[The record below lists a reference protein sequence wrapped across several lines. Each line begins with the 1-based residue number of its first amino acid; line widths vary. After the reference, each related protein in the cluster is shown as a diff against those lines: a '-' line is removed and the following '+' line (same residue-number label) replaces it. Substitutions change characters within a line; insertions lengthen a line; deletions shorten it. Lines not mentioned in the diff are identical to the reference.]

1 MKKQKKKN
9 QKTLSSRKPKTQ
21 SENEVFSSSS
31 LSMANIGKRSQR
43 KGKEKVYNSIKQ
55 IIEEMKKCSS
65 SETSSSSDDSSE
77 KDFEEELE
85 ENLCFNC
92 KSKYPPT
99 KKQLRKIDWVQCDE
113 CDHWFHEFCIT
124 RDESVDIFT
133 CADCF

>member
-1 MKKQKKKN
+1 
-9 QKTLSSRKPKTQ
+9 
-21 SENEVFSSSS
+21 
-31 LSMANIGKRSQR
+31 MANIGKRSQR

-65 SETSSSSDDSSE
+65 SESSSSSDDSSE

-85 ENLCFNC
+85 ENLCFNY

-99 KKQLRKIDWVQCDE
+99 KKQLRKIDWVHCDE
-113 CDHWFHEFCIT
+113 CDHWFHEFCVT

-133 CADCF
+133 CTDCF

>member
-55 IIEEMKKCSS
+55 IIEEMKSCSS
-65 SETSSSSDDSSE
+65 SESSSSSDDSSE

-92 KSKYPPT
+92 KS
-99 KKQLRKIDWVQCDE
+99 V
-113 CDHWFHEFCIT
+113 
-124 RDESVDIFT
+124 
-133 CADCF
+133 